1 MACEPCLARNWLLG
15 RLAGHIERET
25 MNAPSRRARDLLA
38 LDDREL
44 VEAVAP
50 GRADTLRAGARE
62 KASELR
68 ATLSTVG
75 VWATCR
81 HDEDYPSRLAD
92 LQAAAPHALF
102 GRGERRI
109 LASLA
114 EAPGVAIVGARK
126 ATTYGREVA
135 HALGRDLALAG
146 LPVISGLA
154 FGVDGASHR
163 GALDGDGLTV
173 AILGGGADVAYPAA
187 HRRLHEEIAATGLL
201 ISELP
206 PGQAPFRWCFPARN
220 RIIAAL
226 AEITVV
232 VEAAGRSGALITA
245 QMAGELRGTV
255 GAVPGSV
262 LSGLSAGT
270 NALLADGALVVRG
283 AQDLL
288 DYLLGVGVM
297 SVERE
302 RQPLEPPLEAA
313 LEAIEAGAG
322 TPDEVAQHA
331 GLDAAAASTALV
343 RLELLGLV
351 TAGISGRYSRS
362 AR

>member
-25 MNAPSRRARDLLA
+25 VDAPGRRARELLA
-38 LDDREL
+38 LEDREL
-44 VEAVAP
+44 IEAVAP
-50 GRADTLRAGARE
+50 RRADGLLAESRERAG
-62 KASELR
+62 ELR
-68 ATLSTVG
+68 RSLERVG

-81 HDEDYPSRLAD
+81 HDEDYPRRLAD
-92 LQAAAPHALF
+92 LQDAAPRALF
-102 GRGERRI
+102 GRGDRGLLGY
-109 LASLA
+109 LAK
-114 EAPGVAIVGARK
+114 APAVAIVGARK

-135 HALGRDLALAG
+135 HALGRDLAFAG

-163 GALDGDGLTV
+163 GALDGDGLTIAV
-173 AILGGGADVAYPAA
+173 LGGGPDVPYPAA
-187 HRRLHEEIAATGLL
+187 HRRLHEEIAASGILL
-201 ISELP
+201 SELP
-206 PGQAPFRWCFPARN
+206 PGRKPFRWCFPARN

-232 VEAAGRSGALITA
+232 VEAAHRSGALITA
-245 QMAGELRGTV
+245 QMASDLRGSV

-262 LSGLSAGT
+262 LSGLSIGT
-270 NALLADGALVVRG
+270 NNLLADGALVVRG

-288 DYLLGVGVM
+288 DYLLGVGVA
-297 SVERE
+297 SVNRE

-313 LEAIEAGAG
+313 LEAIEVGTA

-331 GLDAAAASTALV
+331 GLDAAAAATALA
-343 RLELLGLV
+343 RLEVLGYV
-351 TAGISGRYSRS
+351 RAGISGRYSRS
-362 AR
+362 AT